1 MAENDKRQPNNSDE
15 LIDIKSLIGDADGG
29 GFSLDDI
36 LSEYGVAPIKKPA
49 GAEPAEEP
57 VLAEQETVPGLDEDL
72 PWPEAPRRPVQENKV
87 VAFPGAESFADADGE
102 DEEPVTEQEE
112 QDDVEEDLEEE
123 DDEDKI
129 IEFPE
134 EESAFAALI
143 KDLKDRANDYADQMF
158 EESEQMDQE
167 EIRRLEKL
175 IPGTDQEEEKANVR
189 FVRPPRKEETPPPD
203 VPPQELAR
211 QFTKKLKGMRLKIV
225 LLFFLSL
232 LSLTPIMVP
241 LFGIVLPPPM
251 DNYQLQVFF
260 SAGLLA
266 AGMLLSLEILTES
279 VKRMRQGRVGM
290 DTLTCFACVFT
301 LADAVLLGVQQNR
314 QGQLPYCAV
323 ALVTL
328 LLLSHGEYHK
338 RCAQRLSC
346 RTAAA
351 SAQPYL
357 VTLDEGKWNGKA
369 TYSKWSG
376 EPVGFGSQI
385 QMDDGAQRIYKRLC
399 PVLAVACVLLSLLAC
414 VAQEKP
420 ELILW
425 CLSTTFLA
433 ASALGGSMAYG
444 RPYHKIARR
453 LSQSGAALAGWP
465 GMADSR
471 RGDRLLLTDWDLFP
485 PGYVEFNGIKV
496 FGDHSMERVVAYT
509 ATLLR
514 DAGSGLEKLFHD
526 QLRMHGG
533 IFRHAER
540 LTCYE
545 GGGLSA
551 LIRGNQVLVGSHSF
565 MNLMEVTL
573 PEGLRIK
580 NAVFCAIDGELAGV
594 FVLHYS
600 LPDVVFPSLSCLL
613 GEKVGPVLATR
624 DFNII
629 PAMLQQRFKL
639 AADRMDFPPVQPRR
653 ELSDPNQSHSTT
665 LTAVLCREGLA
676 PFAEAVVGAR
686 RLRRSARVGAVVS
699 CVGSV
704 LGVLLCYYLTSV
716 GAFTSLAPL
725 NLLIY
730 LVMWLLPVWFLTDW
744 APRY

>member
-1 MAENDKRQPNNSDE
+1 
-15 LIDIKSLIGDADGG
+15 
-29 GFSLDDI
+29 
-36 LSEYGVAPIKKPA
+36 
-49 GAEPAEEP
+49 
-57 VLAEQETVPGLDEDL
+57 
-72 PWPEAPRRPVQENKV
+72 
-87 VAFPGAESFADADGE
+87 
-102 DEEPVTEQEE
+102 
-112 QDDVEEDLEEE
+112 
-123 DDEDKI
+123 
-129 IEFPE
+129 
-134 EESAFAALI
+134 
-143 KDLKDRANDYADQMF
+143 
-158 EESEQMDQE
+158 
-167 EIRRLEKL
+167 
-175 IPGTDQEEEKANVR
+175 
-189 FVRPPRKEETPPPD
+189 
-203 VPPQELAR
+203 
-211 QFTKKLKGMRLKIV
+211 
-225 LLFFLSL
+225 
-232 LSLTPIMVP
+232 
-241 LFGIVLPPPM
+241 
-251 DNYQLQVFF
+251 
-260 SAGLLA
+260 
-266 AGMLLSLEILTES
+266 
-279 VKRMRQGRVGM
+279 
-290 DTLTCFACVFT
+290 
-301 LADAVLLGVQQNR
+301 
-314 QGQLPYCAV
+314 
-323 ALVTL
+323 
-328 LLLSHGEYHK
+328 
-338 RCAQRLSC
+338 
-346 RTAAA
+346 
-351 SAQPYL
+351 
-357 VTLDEGKWNGKA
+357 
-369 TYSKWSG
+369 
-376 EPVGFGSQI
+376 
-385 QMDDGAQRIYKRLC
+385 
-399 PVLAVACVLLSLLAC
+399 
-414 VAQEKP
+414 
-420 ELILW
+420 
-425 CLSTTFLA
+425 
-433 ASALGGSMAYG
+433 
-444 RPYHKIARR
+444 
-453 LSQSGAALAGWP
+453 
-465 GMADSR
+465 MADSR

-533 IFRHAER
+533 IFRNAER

-600 LPDVVFPSLSCLL
+600 LPDVVFPSLSSLL

-639 AADRMDFPPVQPRR
+639 AADRMDFPPVQRRR

-699 CVGSV
+699 CVGAV